1 MCFQQALHQTVI
13 VETQAAG
20 VCIPADSC
28 KSLHALHKTS
38 QRWLIRNRWIAPNG
52 LDLLRTWAATGTV
65 EKRNRRCRP
74 VVVLPLAGLMAL
86 PPGTPRLAFAHSQ
99 DDVLCRRITP
109 YPPYVPDPDRLVHG
123 RCRHRVR
130 NPYRCRHLITSF
142 QLYAPACAWLG
153 HNRRCRHRARNLLP
167 VHLRSTL
174 SRPRPSHCLHFRCGA
189 TLDRYG
195 EVRRHSRYGDGGLR
209 GHQHHLQRPIGVCP
223 QGSGERGCAAS

>member
-142 QLYAPACAWLG
+142 QLYIPAWLG

-167 VHLRSTL
+167 LHLRATL
-174 SRPRPSHCLHFRCGA
+174 IRPRPSHCRHF
-189 TLDRYG
+189 
-195 EVRRHSRYGDGGLR
+195 RYGDPRHCRGGGSGSSSRRTLL
-209 GHQHHLQRPIGVCP
+209 GQQHHLQRPIGVGP
-223 QGSGERGCAAS
+223 QGSGERGCGAS